1 LVGPDGRI
9 HPSIKIFGTKTGRT
23 SCAYPNLQQIPRRSD
38 KPWNGQIKQ
47 LFIPEDGYELWEFDY
62 GQWEFRLASV
72 YSGDESLIEAWQKAE
87 DPYQQVADAV
97 GITRQQA
104 KTLVL
109 SILYGAG
116 DDKVAY
122 MLRVTEGEAHAIRQN
137 FKRSYPG
144 LGRKMRSATAIANE
158 KRYVTYWTGRRRH
171 FTKFNPEEEHK
182 AFNSVLQGGG
192 FEIVKRAIVGLQ
204 PLSTP
209 DHRMVLTVHDP
220 VVFEI
225 RQDLVESFT
234 PQVIEIMEGAH
245 NFEIPFIVE
254 PKLWGAA

>member
-1 LVGPDGRI
+1 
-9 HPSIKIFGTKTGRT
+9 
-23 SCAYPNLQQIPRRSD
+23 
-38 KPWNGQIKQ
+38 
-47 LFIPEDGYELWEFDY
+47 
-62 GQWEFRLASV
+62 
-72 YSGDESLIEAWQKAE
+72 
-87 DPYQQVADAV
+87 
-97 GITRQQA
+97 
-104 KTLVL
+104 
-109 SILYGAG
+109 
-116 DDKVAY
+116 

-158 KRYVTYWTGRRRH
+158 KRYVKYWTGRRRH

-209 DHRMVLTVHDP
+209 DHRMVLTVHDS